1 MDKIG
6 GVYMVRVGISGAAGR
21 MGNALVSVAA
31 QNPEIYNIGL
41 LLEAKGNSTVGA
53 RIGGFTIT
61 DDLKTGLA
69 GVDVFIDFT
78 TPSATL
84 KHLKELVDAKKPVVI
99 GTTGFDSNELFEIE
113 LASKRIPIVLSSNY
127 SIGVN
132 VMWKLL
138 KEATRALKD
147 DYDIDIIEAHHRM
160 KKDAPSGT
168 AITTAE
174 VILKEKGL
182 DPKANMVF
190 GRDGRE
196 NIRDRNQVGVFA
208 VRAGGIAGEHTAI
221 FGSMGDKLE
230 ISHTAF
236 SRETFAMGAL
246 KAAKFLAKKQAGLYS
261 MADVLQL

>member
-1 MDKIG
+1 ML
-6 GVYMVRVGISGAAGR
+6 RVGISGAAGR

-31 QNPEIYNIGL
+31 QNPEIYKIGL
-41 LLEAKGNSTVGA
+41 LLEAKGNSAVGA
-53 RIGGFTIT
+53 GISGFSIT
-61 DDLKTGLA
+61 DDLKKGIA
-69 GVDVFIDFT
+69 AVDVFIDFT

-84 KHLKELVDAKKPVVI
+84 THLKELVEANKPVVI

-113 LASKRIPIVLSSNY
+113 LAAKRIPIVMSSNY

-138 KEATRALKD
+138 KQATRALKD
-147 DYDIDIIEAHHRM
+147 DYDIDIIEEHHRM

-174 VILKEKGL
+174 IILKEKGL

-190 GRDGRE
+190 GRDGR
-196 NIRDRNQVGVFA
+196 NNVRDRDQIGVFA
-208 VRAGGIAGEHTAI
+208 VRAGGIVGEHKVI

-236 SRETFAMGAL
+236 SREALAMGAL
-246 KAAKFLAKKQAGLYS
+246 KAAKFLADKPAGLYS
-261 MADVLQL
+261 MADVLQLHD

>member
-1 MDKIG
+1 
-6 GVYMVRVGISGAAGR
+6 MVRVGISGAAGR
-21 MGNALVSVAA
+21 MGNALISVAA
-31 QNPEIYNIGL
+31 QNPEIYKIGL
-41 LLEAKGNSTVGA
+41 LLESKGNSTVGSCV
-53 RIGGFTIT
+53 GGFKVC
-61 DDLKTGLA
+61 DDLKDGIT

-84 KHLKELVDAKKPVVI
+84 NHLKELVDFKKAVVI

-113 LASKRIPIVLSSNY
+113 LAAKRIPIVMSSNY
-127 SIGVN
+127 SVGVN
-132 VMWKLL
+132 VMWKIL

-147 DYDIDIIEAHHRM
+147 DYDIDIVEAHHRM

-190 GRDGRE
+190 GRDGRD
-196 NIRDRNQVGVFA
+196 NIRNRDEIGVFA
-208 VRAGGIAGEHTAI
+208 VRAGGIIGEHKVI

-236 SRETFAMGAL
+236 SRDNLAMGAL
-246 KAAKFLAKKQAGLYS
+246 KAANFLTNKPAGLYS
-261 MADVLQL
+261 MADVLGLN